1 MNNNESQIASNANIE
16 LYKKNKT
23 DDYLDDAPHLKRRS
37 VNKIYNSTVLELLR
51 KQEKNS
57 KTRQ

>member
-23 DDYLDDAPHLKRRS
+23 DDYLDDAPHLKHRS
-37 VNKIYNSTVLELLR
+37 VNKIYNSTVLEA
-51 KQEKNS
+51 
-57 KTRQ
+57 